1 MKKNFVINLTFLLTI
16 VFLFSSKPEIF
27 AQVTP
32 ENKTKS
38 DFWEHVQ
45 FGGGLG
51 LGIGNGYADIMI
63 APTAIYN
70 FNERLALGL
79 GTQYSYVKQR
89 DFYKANMYGGSVI
102 ALFNP
107 IKEIQISTEIEQ
119 LRVSRK
125 FGSYY
130 GNATQDFWNTAL
142 FIGAGYRTENVTFG
156 IRYNVLHRD
165 RDNIYAEAFMPF
177 VRVFF

>member
-16 VFLFSSKPEIF
+16 VVLFSFKSEIF
-27 AQVTP
+27 AQQIP

-38 DFWEHVQ
+38 DFWNHVQ

-51 LGIGNGYADIMI
+51 LGFGNGYADIMV
-63 APTAIYN
+63 APSAIYN
-70 FNERLALGL
+70 FNQYVSAGL
-79 GTQYSYVKQR
+79 GVQYNYVKQR
-89 DFYKANMYGGSVI
+89 DLYKANMYGGSVV

-107 IKEIQISTEIEQ
+107 IEELQISTELEQ
-119 LRVSRK
+119 LRVNRTFNDS
-125 FGSYY
+125 FGNDS
-130 GNATQDFWNTAL
+130 QDFWNTAL
-142 FIGAGYRTENVTFG
+142 FLGAWYRNDNITLG

-177 VRVFF
+177 VRIYF